1 MTAISGDNMTTN
13 LTDELSTL
21 LANSLSQYT
30 NMRDQVLARMQ
41 EIEKEKAELSIMKAK
56 LDGLL
61 GTESTKTEP
70 TAKAKRGPVKRG
82 PRKRAEATTAAT
94 ETQAP
99 AKNRVDRDAMTTAVV
114 DVVRE
119 KGPIDIKSI
128 VETIG
133 TQVRGI
139 RYDTVAKILADHKDQ
154 LKVQGER
161 PRLYSVA

>member
-1 MTAISGDNMTTN
+1 MTTN
-13 LTDELSTL
+13 LTNELSTL
-21 LANSLSQYT
+21 LANSLSQYA
-30 NMRDQVLARMQ
+30 NMRDQVIARMQ
-41 EIEKEKAELSIMKAK
+41 EIEKEKAELNAMKAK

-61 GTESTKTEP
+61 GIPDNESAKTEP
-70 TAKAKRGPVKRG
+70 AVKTKRGPVKRG
-82 PRKRAEATTAAT
+82 PRKRTETTTEAT